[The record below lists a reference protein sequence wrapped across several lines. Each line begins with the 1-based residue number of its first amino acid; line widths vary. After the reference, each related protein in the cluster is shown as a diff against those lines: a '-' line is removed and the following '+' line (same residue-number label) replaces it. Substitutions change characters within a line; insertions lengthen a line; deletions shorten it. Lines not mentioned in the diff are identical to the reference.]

1 MLIVVRLLVRE
12 GKQNA
17 LERFTFPSA
26 VAALT
31 VALLLIALL
40 TGGRARAQGSLACPD
55 ADRAP
60 RKASL
65 HFLRSSVLCLINRAR
80 LHYGLRPLH
89 FNPALRNSATR
100 HSKDMVAHGYF
111 SHYGQGGS
119 TVGDRV
125 WRSGYLARVNVY
137 LVGENIGGGL
147 DRRSGSP
154 MAVYRSWMHSP
165 GHRANILD
173 RGFHDVGVG
182 VVRGYPYGGG
192 AGAATYTLDLGMRR

>member
-1 MLIVVRLLVRE
+1 MHIVIRLLVRK

-26 VAALT
+26 LAALT

-40 TGGRARAQGSLACPD
+40 NGPRARAQDGLACPD

-60 RKASL
+60 REASL
-65 HFLRSSVLCLINRAR
+65 RFLRSSVLCLVNRAR
-80 LHYGLRPLH
+80 LHYGLRPLR
-89 FNPALRNSATR
+89 FNPALRKSAIR
-100 HSKDMVAHGYF
+100 HSNEMVANGYF
-111 SHYGQGGS
+111 SHYGPGGS

-147 DRRSGSP
+147 GRRFGSP

-173 RGFHDVGVG
+173 PGFHDIGVG
-182 VVRGYPYGGG
+182 VARGYPYGGG
-192 AGAATYTLDLGMRR
+192 ANAATYTLDLGMRR